1 MIVVQKLVA
10 TILLLLLLPLLILI
24 SVLVL
29 ITMGTPIFFTQK
41 RIGLNGRIFK
51 IAKFRTM
58 TTKIGEDAVRL
69 TWFGSLLRR
78 VSCDELPQIWNIVK
92 GDMNFIGPRPL
103 LPEYMP
109 LYTEFQKRRNE
120 VKPGVT
126 GWAQI
131 NGRNAI
137 TWEQK
142 FEFDVWYV
150 EHRSLKLNCYILFRT
165 MAMVITGSGVSASD
179 HATMEPF
186 KGTQVKGIQADE

>member
-1 MIVVQKLVA
+1 MIIVQKLVA
-10 TILLLLLLPLLILI
+10 TLLMLILLPLLILI
-24 SVLVL
+24 GVLVFV
-29 ITMGTPIFFTQK
+29 TMGTPIFFSQK
-41 RIGLNGRIFK
+41 RTGLNGKIFK

-58 TTKIGEDAVRL
+58 TTKQGEDSARL
-69 TWFGSLLRR
+69 TWFGSQLRR

-109 LYTEFQKRRNE
+109 LYSDFQKRRNE

-150 EHRSLKLNCYILFRT
+150 DHKSFKLNCYILLRT
-165 MAMVITGSGVSASD
+165 IALVITGSGVSASN
-179 HATMEPF
+179 HATVEPF
-186 KGTQVKGIQADE
+186 KGTKSDE

>member
-1 MIVVQKLVA
+1 MIIVQKLVA
-10 TILLLLLLPLLILI
+10 TLLMLILLPLLILI
-24 SVLVL
+24 GVLVFV
-29 ITMGTPIFFTQK
+29 TMGTPIFFSQK
-41 RIGLNGRIFK
+41 RTGLNGKIFK

-58 TTKIGEDAVRL
+58 TTKQGEDSVRL
-69 TWFGSLLRR
+69 TWFGSQLRR
-78 VSCDELPQIWNIVK
+78 VSCDELPQIWNIVN

-109 LYTEFQKRRNE
+109 LYSDFQKRRNE

-150 EHRSLKLNCYILFRT
+150 DHKSFKLNCYILLRT
-165 MAMVITGSGVSASD
+165 IALVITGSGVSASN

-186 KGTQVKGIQADE
+186 KGTKSDE

>member
-1 MIVVQKLVA
+1 MIIVQKLVA
-10 TILLLLLLPLLILI
+10 TLLVLLLLPFLILTG
-24 SVLVL
+24 VLVL
-29 ITMGTPIFFTQK
+29 VTMGTPIFFTQK
-41 RIGLNGRIFK
+41 RIGLNGKIFK

-58 TTKIGEDAVRL
+58 TMKHGEDAVRL

-131 NGRNAI
+131 NGR
-137 TWEQK
+137 
-142 FEFDVWYV
+142 
-150 EHRSLKLNCYILFRT
+150 
-165 MAMVITGSGVSASD
+165 
-179 HATMEPF
+179 
-186 KGTQVKGIQADE
+186 

>member
-1 MIVVQKLVA
+1 MIIVQKLVA
-10 TILLLLLLPLLILI
+10 TLLMLILLPLLILI
-24 SVLVL
+24 GVLVFV
-29 ITMGTPIFFTQK
+29 TMGAPIFFTQN
-41 RIGLNGRIFK
+41 RTGLNGKVFK

-58 TTKIGEDAVRL
+58 TTKQGEDSVRL
-69 TWFGSLLRR
+69 TWFGSQLRR

-109 LYTEFQKRRNE
+109 LYSDFQKRRNE

-150 EHRSLKLNCYILFRT
+150 DHKSFKLNCYILLRT
-165 MAMVITGSGVSASD
+165 IALVITGSGVSASN

-186 KGTQVKGIQADE
+186 KGTKSDE